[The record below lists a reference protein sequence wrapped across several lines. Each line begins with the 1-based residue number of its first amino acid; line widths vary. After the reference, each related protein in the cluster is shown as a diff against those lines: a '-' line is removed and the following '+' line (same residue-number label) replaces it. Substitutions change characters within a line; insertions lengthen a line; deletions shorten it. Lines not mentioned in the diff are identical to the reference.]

1 MLIILEQGEELVAV
15 TMGKRDRDN
24 QDSLT
29 EVKDLTS
36 QVSDGRVFVDV
47 PNGLW
52 CVNVIKTTRKG
63 TGRKNYINTIDH
75 DAVRYFIDQI
85 YEPHYAHYKDD
96 FGKTFAGFF
105 SDEPEIGSF
114 GGEYGHDANI
124 GKFNMKMP
132 WSQTLHERLK
142 ELWGSEFAENLMA
155 LWT

>member
-1 MLIILEQGEELVAV
+1 MLIMLEQGEELVAV

-63 TGRKNYINTIDH
+63 TGRKIILIRLIMMLCVILLIRYMSLIMHTI
-75 DAVRYFIDQI
+75 
-85 YEPHYAHYKDD
+85 
-96 FGKTFAGFF
+96 KT
-105 SDEPEIGSF
+105 I
-114 GGEYGHDANI
+114 
-124 GKFNMKMP
+124 
-132 WSQTLHERLK
+132 L
-142 ELWGSEFAENLMA
+142 ENFCRIFL
-155 LWT
+155 

>member
-85 YEPHYAHYKDD
+85 YEPHYATIKMILEKHLQD
-96 FGKTFAGFF
+96 FSLMSLKSEALA
-105 SDEPEIGSF
+105 
-114 GGEYGHDANI
+114 ANMVMMLI
-124 GKFNMKMP
+124 
-132 WSQTLHERLK
+132 L
-142 ELWGSEFAENLMA
+142 ENSI
-155 LWT
+155 

>member
-75 DAVRYFIDQI
+75 DAVRYFIKMILEKHLQ
-85 YEPHYAHYKDD
+85 D
-96 FGKTFAGFF
+96 FSLMSLKSEALA
-105 SDEPEIGSF
+105 
-114 GGEYGHDANI
+114 ANMVMMLI
-124 GKFNMKMP
+124 
-132 WSQTLHERLK
+132 L
-142 ELWGSEFAENLMA
+142 ENSI
-155 LWT
+155 

>member
-63 TGRKNYINTIDH
+63 TGRKNCPQD
-75 DAVRYFIDQI
+75 
-85 YEPHYAHYKDD
+85 
-96 FGKTFAGFF
+96 GKAERKA
-105 SDEPEIGSF
+105 EPEKGKESRQWKSIWALF
-114 GGEYGHDANI
+114 QTRLRLVFIQDA
-124 GKFNMKMP
+124 
-132 WSQTLHERLK
+132 TLRILREQIIMDLLFRL
-142 ELWGSEFAENLMA
+142 LLS
-155 LWT
+155 

>member
-63 TGRKNYINTIDH
+63 TEMEFVKGL
-75 DAVRYFIDQI
+75 FC
-85 YEPHYAHYKDD
+85 
-96 FGKTFAGFF
+96 KTQCF
-105 SDEPEIGSF
+105 
-114 GGEYGHDANI
+114 
-124 GKFNMKMP
+124 
-132 WSQTLHERLK
+132 
-142 ELWGSEFAENLMA
+142 
-155 LWT
+155 

>member
-63 TGRKNYINTIDH
+63 TGTTRGEQPDCPRPAF
-75 DAVRYFIDQI
+75 AV
-85 YEPHYAHYKDD
+85 
-96 FGKTFAGFF
+96 FGT
-105 SDEPEIGSF
+105 
-114 GGEYGHDANI
+114 
-124 GKFNMKMP
+124 
-132 WSQTLHERLK
+132 
-142 ELWGSEFAENLMA
+142 
-155 LWT
+155 

>member
-63 TGRKNYINTIDH
+63 TGRKNRLQFQGQPFAQTCC
-75 DAVRYFIDQI
+75 DAQLLC
-85 YEPHYAHYKDD
+85 E
-96 FGKTFAGFF
+96 
-105 SDEPEIGSF
+105 
-114 GGEYGHDANI
+114 
-124 GKFNMKMP
+124 
-132 WSQTLHERLK
+132 
-142 ELWGSEFAENLMA
+142 
-155 LWT
+155 